1 MFVERLIEALL
12 ITPHR
17 PRWQS
22 SAGDDL
28 FVDTARFRGLLM
40 AELRRKQALPQHPRQ
55 EALIASIRDGEL
67 DEHLQHTADRLIEMG
82 VVREQALLD
91 QFLEAAVLL
100 RAGAACGLSPTDAL
114 LLDLARRED
123 DLDEG
128 DTRLFSRRYAAQ
140 LGLLAPADEPGALR
154 RTELGDAVCRLPCE
168 LVLPFLI
175 TVEALASYG
184 ASDPW
189 RAPDEAFRLLYER
202 GEVLPGALPGT
213 NDPQGL
219 LRPSRLR
226 RFVRMGLCEP
236 LVDPA
241 GSAGPTG
248 PGIDE
253 RPQRRG
259 VRLTGPGRRAL
270 HESLRTPPSDL
281 ALLAGRLFHA
291 CRERTL
297 SQLLPR
303 HATLRET
310 GTVVPLPRPPA
321 DEPEPVDV
329 EEVCRAALR
338 ALMEDPAHAHIG
350 TSLIAPQG
358 TGSGMWRL
366 PLYGGPV
373 RLRALLDQLLLR
385 CAAALAQQPAPRLQI
400 ELLDGGDDLV
410 VLLHDN
416 GPGIPVSQRPQVFLT
431 QPPEGAGE
439 PPPRYLLGEV
449 RRAIEET
456 LRGKIEIAA
465 PRLGGASLR
474 LTLPHPRREAA

>member
-1 MFVERLIEALL
+1 MFVERLIEALHL
-12 ITPHR
+12 SPHR
-17 PRWQS
+17 QS

-28 FVDTARFRGLLM
+28 IVDTAHFRGLLM
-40 AELRRKQALPQHPRQ
+40 AELRRAQPTSPPGR

-67 DEHLQHTADRLIEMG
+67 DEHLQQVADRLIEMG

-114 LLDLARRED
+114 LLDLARRD
-123 DLDEG
+123 DQDEG
-128 DTRLFSRRYAAQ
+128 DTRLFSRRYATQ
-140 LGLLAPADEPGALR
+140 LGLLTPADEPGALR

-175 TVEALASYG
+175 AVEALASYG
-184 ASDPW
+184 DSDPW
-189 RAPDEAFRLLYER
+189 RAPDEAYRLLYER
-202 GEVLPGALPGT
+202 GEALPGT
-213 NDPQGL
+213 DDPQGL

-236 LVDPA
+236 VPA
-241 GSAGPTG
+241 PGGQGAGAGPGT
-248 PGIDE
+248 DE
-253 RPQRRG
+253 RPRRRG
-259 VRLTGPGRRAL
+259 VRLSSSGRRAL

-281 ALLAGRLFHA
+281 ALLARRLFHD

-321 DEPEPVDV
+321 EEPEPVDV

-338 ALMEDPAHAHIG
+338 ALQEDPAHAHIG

-358 TGSGMWRL
+358 LWRL

-385 CAAALAQQPAPRLQI
+385 CAAALAEQPAARLQI

-431 QPPEGAGE
+431 QPAEGE

-456 LRGKIEIAA
+456 LHGKIEIAA